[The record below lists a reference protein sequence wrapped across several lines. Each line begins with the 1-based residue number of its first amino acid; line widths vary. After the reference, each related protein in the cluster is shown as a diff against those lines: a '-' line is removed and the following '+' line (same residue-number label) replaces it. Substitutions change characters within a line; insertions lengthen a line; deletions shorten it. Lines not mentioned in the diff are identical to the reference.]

1 MKRHSAKEYLL
12 FIEAWVLLA
21 FSRTLILFRPFR
33 SFTPIL
39 GKTIDEEAAN
49 SYLEED
55 STDKELLQLI
65 QCSIWRAGRRSPWR
79 TMCFEMALTA
89 RIMLLIRNK
98 KSVIFFG
105 VNRLNND
112 EKTIKAHAWLVS
124 SGFTVTG
131 GKNNLDYS
139 IVGRFEK

>member
-1 MKRHSAKEYLL
+1 MHSKKEYLL
-12 FIEAWVLLA
+12 FMEAWVLLA
-21 FSRTLILFRPFR
+21 FSRALILFRPFR
-33 SFTPIL
+33 SLTPIL
-39 GKTIDEEAAN
+39 GKSIDEKN
-49 SYLEED
+49 SDSYLVEQ
-55 STDKELLQLI
+55 STDLKLLQLI

-89 RIMLLIRNK
+89 RIMLLIRDR

-105 VNRLNND
+105 VNKQKIE
-112 EKTIKAHAWLVS
+112 EKEMKAHAWLIS

-131 GKNNLDYS
+131 GLKNSDYS